1 MSKKAQEMP
10 SWIPPMLA
18 TLTENRFSDSNWIYE
33 EKFDGIR
40 CLAYKRKGQVFLYSR
55 NQKLLNPVFPELIE
69 SVKAVSTKDFIID
82 GEIVIYSKEKS
93 SFAKLQNR
101 LNVLE
106 VSHVKGKPLS
116 VTYCVF
122 DCLFLDLSD
131 LREMPLLKR
140 KQILKENF
148 SFNRQICNVPYVCEK
163 GEEYYQTA
171 QQRGWEGIIAK
182 RASSRYLSK
191 RSQNWLKFKVNKA
204 QEFVIGGYTDPQGK
218 RIGFGALLIG
228 YHQGKQL
235 KYAGKVGT
243 GYDTEMLKSLSGKL
257 KTLQQDLSP
266 FKERILGKNIHW
278 VRPILVCEV
287 AFTEWTKDGK
297 LRHPHFRGLRMDKA
311 VDQVIK
317 EEIR

>member
-1 MSKKAQEMP
+1 MSKKTQEMP

-18 TLTENRFSDSNWIYE
+18 TLTEDRFSDPGWIYE

-40 CLAYKRKGQVFLYSR
+40 CLAYKRKGQIYLYSR
-55 NQKLLNPVFPELIE
+55 NQKLLNSVFPELVEKIKE
-69 SVKAVSTKDFIID
+69 ISTEDFIVD
-82 GEIVIYSKEKS
+82 GEIVVYSKEKS

-101 LNVLE
+101 LNVLD

-131 LREMPLLKR
+131 LRKIPLLKR
-140 KQILKENF
+140 KQILEENF
-148 SFNRQICNVPYVCEK
+148 SFNRQVRHVPYILEK
-163 GEEYYQTA
+163 GEDYYQNA
-171 QQRGWEGIIAK
+171 QHRGWEGIIAK
-182 RASSRYLSK
+182 KASSLYLSK
-191 RSQNWLKFKVNKA
+191 RSQDWLKFKVNQA

-218 RIGFGALLIG
+218 RMGFGALLIG
-228 YHQGKQL
+228 YYQGKQL

-243 GYDTEMLKSLSGKL
+243 GYDTKMLKSLSKKL

-266 FKERILGKNIHW
+266 FKEPILEKNAHW
-278 VRPILVCEV
+278 VSPVLVCEV

-297 LRHPHFRGLRMDKA
+297 LRHPHFRGLRLDKA
-311 VDQVIK
+311 AHQVIK
-317 EEIR
+317 EEVR